1 MQFSAVI
8 PNETVLYREKTGV
21 YAPCLQNC
29 LKRVEKPG
37 SCFHFDL
44 FPFVIC
50 TCQQKLD
57 TKIKK
62 LDVEKYLAYNSN
74 ESLYKRSATP

>member
-21 YAPCLQNC
+21 HAPCLQNC
-29 LKRVEKPG
+29 LKRVGKPG

-44 FPFVIC
+44 FPFVI
-50 TCQQKLD
+50 
-57 TKIKK
+57 
-62 LDVEKYLAYNSN
+62 
-74 ESLYKRSATP
+74 